1 MFCFG
6 GLVFAQSE
14 YPTIQRP
21 TIVSPRISALGA
33 PYTTLQAGSDT
44 LSTNPALFS
53 QFQESSWAIARLA
66 VEQTEDAL
74 SSVSLIGS
82 NNKRNDFVEHLF
94 AKDKCNYK
102 LNVTGPLA
110 FAKTGKNFA
119 FGIFNRSLISAKS
132 NSTKVQELLIGE
144 EILMTGGYGNIVYS
158 DDLNSIAI
166 GVQAKSYFQTFSYAL
181 DMPKIDLATSA
192 GNDFK
197 DLKLMFAGAVGIDF
211 GFLYN
216 RSNYLSLAL
225 TCQDAYTALFLKQYD
240 DFDKY
245 SSLKPNKNTKYQ
257 YIYPNL
263 SIGVSTTPITEG
275 TWETVSSWAFYLD
288 YRDIVQAALA
298 FKNTKRNPA
307 LNIAFGTELI
317 FHDVLSF
324 RAGMY
329 ELYPHFGF
337 GLDFTYFNID
347 FSGYL
352 QSDSNKIWKD
362 YYMGMDFALSF
373 TY

>member
-1 MFCFG
+1 M
-6 GLVFAQSE
+6 
-14 YPTIQRP
+14 PK
-21 TIVSPRISALGA
+21 IVSPRISALGA

-53 QFQESSWAIARLA
+53 QFEESSWAIARLA
-66 VEQTEDAL
+66 FEQTEDAL
-74 SSVSLIGS
+74 RSVSILGS
-82 NNKRNDFVEHLF
+82 KDKKVDFVEHLF
-94 AKDKCNYK
+94 AKDKCNY
-102 LNVTGPLA
+102 NVNITGPLA

-119 FGIFNRSLISAKS
+119 FGVFNRTHISAKAD
-132 NSTKVQELLIGE
+132 STEVKELLMGE
-144 EILMTGGYGNIVYS
+144 EILLTGGYGNTVYS
-158 DDLNSIAI
+158 DDLNSVAI
-166 GVQAKSYFQTFSYAL
+166 GIQGKSFFQTFSYAL
-181 DMPKIDLATSA
+181 NIPKATLLTSA
-192 GNDFK
+192 GADFK
-197 DLKLMFAGAVGIDF
+197 DLKLMFAGAVGIDV
-211 GFLYN
+211 GFLYK
-216 RSNYLSLAL
+216 RSNYFSFAL
-225 TCQDAYTALFLKQYD
+225 TCQDAYTALFLKQYEN
-240 DFDKY
+240 FDKY
-245 SSLKPNKNTKYQ
+245 SSVKPTGKTKYQ

-263 SIGVSTTPITEG
+263 SIGISSMPITDG

-288 YRDIVQAALA
+288 YRDIVKAALD
-298 FKNTKRNPA
+298 FKNTKRNLA

-329 ELYPHFGF
+329 NLYPHFGF

-352 QSDSNKIWKD
+352 QSDSDKIWKD